1 MGLSMANEFPLDPRD
16 FHAYYRFAPTALA
29 IRECARLRAVRKLS
43 LPEPILDVGCGDGV
57 FARLAYPNKQAWGI
71 DINATEVSRAQATD
85 AYRTLVCGNICDVD
99 LPAGFFGSALANC
112 SLEHV
117 PDVDAALRN
126 IRRSLRPRAPA
137 ALIVPAFDWTRHMA
151 TVEILRSAG
160 LARIADAYG
169 QFFDRLFSHVH
180 LYDPKEWSR
189 RMEAAGFSDVIWYP
203 LVDRATSWA
212 FDLFLAPSAL
222 GFVTKKVTGHWVAA
236 PPLRVLTEPFA
247 RRLADAVGAL
257 APKGDG
263 PGEYLLV
270 GHA

>member
-1 MGLSMANEFPLDPRD
+1 MQSEFPLDPGD

-29 IRECARLRAVRKLS
+29 IRECARLRAVRRLT

-57 FARLAYPNKQAWGI
+57 FARLAYPDKQVWGI

-85 AYRTLVCGNICDVD
+85 AYRTLVCGNICEVD
-99 LPAGFFGSALANC
+99 LPAAFFGSAIANC

-117 PDVDAALRN
+117 PDLDAALRN
-126 IRRSLRPRAPA
+126 IRRALKPDAPA
-137 ALIVPAFDWTRHMA
+137 ALIVPAFDWTKHMA
-151 TVEILRSAG
+151 TVEVLRTAG
-160 LARIADAYG
+160 LARMADAYG
-169 QFFDRLFSHVH
+169 RFFDRLFSHVH
-180 LYDPKEWSR
+180 LYDAKEWSR
-189 RMEAAGFSDVIWYP
+189 RMEAAGFHDVSATT

-212 FDLFLAPSAL
+212 FDLFLAPSTV
-222 GFVTKKVTGHWVAA
+222 GFLTKKVTGHWVVA

-247 RRLADAVGAL
+247 RKLVDAVGLL
-257 APKGDG
+257 APKGEG